1 VYTVEFESD
10 ASVVVTIDH
19 TEMHED
25 IEMVYA
31 ENGTVYI
38 RQYDEL
44 MDEYQLLYMSHQ
56 QWQDLIAGYR
66 SPEGSFYLTQ
76 KKKGDRENGNRG

>member
-1 VYTVEFESD
+1 MYTVEFESD

-76 KKKGDRENGNRG
+76 KKKGDRGDGNRR

>member
-1 VYTVEFESD
+1 MYTVEFESD
-10 ASVVVTIDH
+10 ASVVVTIAH

-76 KKKGDRENGNRG
+76 KKKGDRGDGNRR

>member
-19 TEMHED
+19 AKVYED
-25 IEMVYA
+25 VEMVYA

-44 MDEYQLLYMSHQ
+44 MDEYQLIFMSHQ
-56 QWQDLIAGYR
+56 QWQDLISGYR
-66 SPEGSFYLTQ
+66 SPEGSFYLTE
-76 KKKGDRENGNRG
+76 KRKGNKDVNRG